1 MYLAMSVENEVP
13 TIPGIV
19 CWLCLFIT
27 LDLKSSLCFHLV
39 DKKHSQGRLPLF
51 LQIGVR
57 SSVKIQQVRFRP
69 AQEFGQNM
77 LAKEGSY
84 FPRLCSH

>member
-1 MYLAMSVENEVP
+1 MKFPLFQELF
-13 TIPGIV
+13 V